1 MLLRGCMLRNT
12 AWAWGVVLF
21 TGARSKVMMNS
32 TAAPS
37 KRSTLERRLD
47 RLILGMFCLL
57 AAMCLTDAVGAALW
71 VNEARCSRPS
81 QLPGHHCCG

>member
-1 MLLRGCMLRNT
+1 VPQVLLRGCTLRNT

-21 TGARSKVMMNS
+21 TGPQSKVMMNS
-32 TAAPS
+32 TAAP
-37 KRSTLERRLD
+37 STLERRLD

-71 VNEARCSRPS
+71 VNQARCSRSS
-81 QLPGHHCCG
+81 QLPGRRCCG